1 MLLSKERN
9 EKIMIDE
16 SNIYQAEKTA
26 GSEDP
31 HKEDHPAGGSS
42 KRVQK
47 TFLQRN
53 KYRIRQICGV
63 AFLLIIITSLAV
75 LITKHSG
82 SDIKSDDS
90 EAQAFAEKTE
100 SATQSTTALTTT
112 TTTSQSTTTSATVTE
127 DTTTTQQTTS
137 ETTTQQ
143 TTTTQ
148 SATNKPQTS
157 TTTKAADNKDPEVI
171 KPTVIK
177 GILVVNKSYPLPA
190 DYDPGGLTAE
200 TAAAFNKMQKAA
212 ALDGIQLWICS
223 GYRSYYTQQ
232 SLFTQ
237 YCWRD
242 GVAKAETYSARPGH
256 SEHQSGLAIDVNM
269 ASSYFD
275 NTPEAKWLAEHCNDY
290 GFIIRYKPGK
300 EQYTGYVAESWH
312 IRYLG
317 DVELCKNIE
326 ASGLCLE
333 EYLGISS
340 KYSN

>member
-82 SDIKSDDS
+82 SEIKSGDS

-100 SATQSTTALTTT
+100 SEAQSTTALTTT
-112 TTTSQSTTTSATVTE
+112 TTASQSTTTSATVTE
-127 DTTTTQQTTS
+127 DTTTQQTTS

-256 SEHQSGLAIDVNM
+256 SEHNCGLAVDLCTPFANDTEEDFYLSPQARWLCRR
-269 ASSYFD
+269 ASV
-275 NTPEAKWLAEHCNDY
+275 Y
-290 GFIIRYKPGK
+290 GFILRYPRMK
-300 EQYTGYVAESWH
+300 EHITGIDYEPWHYRYVGAEAALP
-312 IRYLG
+312 IAREMLR
-317 DVELCKNIE
+317 E
-326 ASGLCLE
+326 AEREGML
-333 EYLGISS
+333 
-340 KYSN
+340 K

>member
-53 KYRIRQICGV
+53 KYRIRQVCGV

-82 SDIKSDDS
+82 SDIKSGDS

-127 DTTTTQQTTS
+127 DTTTQQTTS

-256 SEHQSGLAIDVNM
+256 SEHQSGLA
-269 ASSYFD
+269 FD
-275 NTPEAKWLAEHCNDY
+275 LNFAGMSFNGTREAQWIEKNCYKY
-290 GFIIRYKPGK
+290 GFIVRYPYGK
-300 EQYTGYVAESWH
+300 EKITGYNYESWH
-312 IRYLG
+312 CRYVG
-317 DVELCKNIE
+317 KELAKTLTKQ
-326 ASGLCLE
+326 GLTLE
-333 EYLGISS
+333 EFYGLTS
-340 KYSN
+340 KYS

>member
-1 MLLSKERN
+1 
-9 EKIMIDE
+9 MIDDSKITQIE
-16 SNIYQAEKTA
+16 DHGENGVSHAEDSQVRVTNKTA
-26 GSEDP
+26 
-31 HKEDHPAGGSS
+31 H
-42 KRVQK
+42 K

-63 AFLLIIITSLAV
+63 AILLIVITSVAV
-75 LITKHSG
+75 LITKNSG
-82 SDIKSDDS
+82 SDIESGDS
-90 EAQAFAEKTE
+90 EAQAFIQNTE
-100 SATQSTTALTTT
+100 SDTEVTTSAVS
-112 TTTSQSTTTSATVTE
+112 TTTSASQSSTTSSATVTE
-127 DTTTTQQTTS
+127 DTTTSSQQTTQ

-143 TTTTQ
+143 TTTTEVNTQ
-148 SATNKPQTS
+148 KPMTS
-157 TTTKAADNKDPEVI
+157 TTTKVVDNKDPEVV

-190 DYDPGGLTAE
+190 DYNPGGLTPE
-200 TAAAFNKMQKAA
+200 TAAAFEKMRQAA

-223 GYRSYYTQQ
+223 GFRSYYTQQ
-232 SLFTQ
+232 NLFAQ

-242 GVAKAETYSARPGH
+242 GTEKAETYSARPGH
-256 SEHQSGLAIDVNM
+256 SEHQTGLAIDVNY
-269 ASSYFD
+269 ASSWQFD

-317 DVELCKNIE
+317 DVELCKTIE

-340 KYSN
+340 KYNN